1 MSKLCAGK
9 MRIASSGNRIMTAN
23 AITPELMTA
32 TRKAAAPTRMP
43 FTYIMALDHLILF
56 RSTAAHRP
64 SCRMRSTFQVRIT
77 CGMAWLIHSTFGR
90 LRCAVLD
97 EILGNPAGLINIGI
111 RDEHLHAARNGI
123 RDYSA

>member
-1 MSKLCAGK
+1 MSNFCAGK
-9 MRIASSGNRIMTAN
+9 MRMAGSGKRITMPI
-23 AITPELMTA
+23 AITPEMMTA
-32 TRKAAAPTRMP
+32 TMKAATPTRLP

-56 RSTAAHRP
+56 RSAAAHRP

-97 EILGNPAGLINIGI
+97 EILDNPAGLINIGI